1 MADESESAGA
11 RAERLARFQPASGM
25 LTPRFSG
32 LASFMRLPVLDPVEA
47 VGDGAG
53 EGAGEGTR
61 LVEIGLI
68 GIPFDGT
75 TTNRPGARLGPR
87 AVREASTGM
96 RALNHATGVAPYALA
111 ACADLGDVP
120 VNPVDAAETARR
132 IEAFYRPL
140 AEAGIVPLT
149 VGGDHFITYPVLR
162 ALGAARP
169 LGLIHIDAHS
179 DTDDAQYGGARLT
192 HGTPFRRAVED
203 GVLDPR
209 RCIQIGI
216 RGSMDAADE
225 RDWAVAQ
232 GMRILTMEEVCARG
246 LPEVAAEA
254 RAVTGDGPTYLSFDI
269 DALDPAFAPGT
280 GTPEIGGFTTR
291 EALHLLRALRGL
303 DLVGADVVEVAPP
316 LDSAGIT
323 ALAGAGIAFE
333 ILCLLAERVAA
344 RH

>member
-1 MADESESAGA
+1 MAEGAEGAAAGPAA

-25 LTPRFSG
+25 VTPRFSG
-32 LASFMRLPVLDPVEA
+32 LASFMRLPVLDP
-47 VGDGAG
+47 GAA
-53 EGAGEGTR
+53 AGR
-61 LVEIGLI
+61 IEIGLI
-68 GIPFDGT
+68 GIPFDGA

-87 AVREASTGM
+87 AVREASTGT
-96 RALNHATGVAPYALA
+96 RTLNHATGVAPYALA

-120 VNPVDAAETARR
+120 VNPVDAAETDRR

-140 AEAGIVPLT
+140 AAGGIVPLT
-149 VGGDHFITYPVLR
+149 VGGDHFVTYPVLR

-179 DTDDAQYGGARLT
+179 DTDDAQYDGTRLT
-192 HGTPFRRAVED
+192 HGTPFRRAVEA

-216 RGSMDAADE
+216 RGSMDAPDE
-225 RDWAVAQ
+225 RDWALAQ
-232 GMRILTMEEVCARG
+232 GMRIVAMEEVCARG

-254 RAVTGDGPTYLSFDI
+254 RAVVGEGPAYLSFDI

-303 DLVGADVVEVAPP
+303 DLVGADVVEVAPS
-316 LDSAGIT
+316 LDPTGIT
-323 ALAGAGIAFE
+323 ALSGAGIAFE
-333 ILCLLAERVAA
+333 ILCLLAERVAS
-344 RH
+344 RG

>member
-1 MADESESAGA
+1 MARDVDE
-11 RAERLARFQPASGM
+11 AERRARFRPASGM
-25 LTPRFSG
+25 ETPRFSG
-32 LASFMRLPVLDPVEA
+32 LASFMRLPVLAP
-47 VGDGAG
+47 GDAPGA
-53 EGAGEGTR
+53 
-61 LVEIGLI
+61 VEIALV

-87 AVREASTGM
+87 AVREASTGT
-96 RALNHATGVAPYALA
+96 RALNHATGIAPYELA

-120 VNPVDAAETARR
+120 VNPVDAAETDRR
-132 IEAFYRPL
+132 IERFYRPL
-140 AEAGIVPLT
+140 AEAGIVPLS
-149 VGGDHFITYPVLR
+149 VGGDHFVTCPVLR

-179 DTDDAQYGGARLT
+179 DTDDSQYGGSRLT
-192 HGTPFRRAVED
+192 HGTPFRRAVEA
-203 GVLDPR
+203 GVLDPKR
-209 RCIQIGI
+209 TVQIGI

-225 RDWAVAQ
+225 RDWARAA
-232 GMRILTMEEVCARG
+232 GIRIIEMEEVCARG

-254 RAVTGDGPTYLSFDI
+254 RAVVGEAPAYLSFDI

-316 LDSAGIT
+316 LDPAGIT

-344 RH
+344 RRAGGAA

>member
-1 MADESESAGA
+1 MARDADG
-11 RAERLARFQPASGM
+11 AERRARFRPASGM
-25 LTPRFSG
+25 ETPRFSG
-32 LASFMRLPVLDPVEA
+32 IASFMRLPVLAPEDAP
-47 VGDGAG
+47 GA
-53 EGAGEGTR
+53 
-61 LVEIGLI
+61 VEIGLI

-87 AVREASTGM
+87 AVREASTGT
-96 RALNHATGVAPYALA
+96 RAINHATGIAPYALA

-120 VNPVDAAETARR
+120 VNPVDAADTDRR

-140 AEAGIVPLT
+140 AEAGIVPLS
-149 VGGDHFITYPVLR
+149 VGGDHFVSYPVLR

-179 DTDDAQYGGARLT
+179 DTDDSQYGGSRLT
-192 HGTPFRRAVED
+192 HGTPFRRAVEV
-203 GVLDPR
+203 GALDPR
-209 RCIQIGI
+209 RCVQIGL
-216 RGSMDAADE
+216 RGSLDAADE
-225 RDWAVAQ
+225 RDWARGQ
-232 GMRILTMEEVCARG
+232 GIRIIEMEEVCARG

-254 RAVTGDGPTYLSFDI
+254 RAVIGEAPAYLSFDI

-316 LDSAGIT
+316 LDPAGVT
-323 ALAGAGIAFE
+323 ALAGAGLAFE

-344 RH
+344 RRGTDGGP

>member
-1 MADESESAGA
+1 MTANADDA
-11 RAERLARFQPASGM
+11 RRERLARFRPASGM
-25 LTPRFSG
+25 ETPRFSG
-32 LASFMRLPVLDPVEA
+32 LASFMRLPVLAPEA
-47 VGDGAG
+47 APGA
-53 EGAGEGTR
+53 
-61 LVEIGLI
+61 VEIGLI

-87 AVREASTGM
+87 AVREASTGT
-96 RALNHATGVAPYALA
+96 RALNHATGIAPYALA

-120 VNPVDAAETARR
+120 VNPVDAAETDRR

-140 AEAGIVPLT
+140 AEAGLVPLS
-149 VGGDHFITYPVLR
+149 VGGDHFVSFPILR
-162 ALGAARP
+162 ALGAGRP

-179 DTDDAQYGGARLT
+179 DTDDSQYGGSRLT
-192 HGTPFRRAVED
+192 HGTPFRRAVEA

-209 RCIQIGI
+209 RCVQIGI

-225 RDWAVAQ
+225 RDWAKDR
-232 GMRILTMEEVCARG
+232 GIRIVEMEEVCARG

-254 RAVTGDGPTYLSFDI
+254 RAVVGDAPAYLSFDI

-303 DLVGADVVEVAPP
+303 DLVGADLVEVAPP
-316 LDSAGIT
+316 LDAGGVT
-323 ALAGAGIAFE
+323 ALAGAGLLFE

-344 RH
+344 RAAA

>member
-1 MADESESAGA
+1 
-11 RAERLARFQPASGM
+11 
-25 LTPRFSG
+25 
-32 LASFMRLPVLDPVEA
+32 MRLPVLDPAEA
-47 VGDGAG
+47 AG
-53 EGAGEGTR
+53 Q
-61 LVEIGLI
+61 VEIGLI
-68 GIPFDGT
+68 GIPFDGAT
-75 TTNRPGARLGPR
+75 TGRPGARLGPR
-87 AVREASTGM
+87 AVREASTGT

-111 ACADLGDVP
+111 PCADLGDVP

-162 ALGAARP
+162 ALGGARALGAARP

-179 DTDDAQYGGARLT
+179 DTDDAQYGGSRLT
-192 HGTPFRRAVED
+192 HGTPFRRAIEA

-209 RCIQIGI
+209 RCIQIGL

-225 RDWAVAQ
+225 RDWALAQ
-232 GMRILTMEEVCARG
+232 GMRLLAMEEVCARG

-254 RAVTGDGPTYLSFDI
+254 RAVVGEGPTYLSFDI

-291 EALHLLRALRGL
+291 EALHLLRSFRGL
-303 DLVGADVVEVAPP
+303 DLVGADVVEVAPS
-316 LDSAGIT
+316 LDPAGIT

-333 ILCLLAERVAA
+333 ILCLLAERAAA
-344 RH
+344 RA

>member
-1 MADESESAGA
+1 MAQDRDDA
-11 RAERLARFQPASGM
+11 RAERLARFRPASGM
-25 LTPRFSG
+25 DTPRFSG
-32 LASFMRLPVLDPVEA
+32 LSSFMRLPVLAPADAP
-47 VGDGAG
+47 GA
-53 EGAGEGTR
+53 
-61 LVEIGLI
+61 VEIGLI

-87 AVREASTGM
+87 ALREASTGT
-96 RALNHATGVAPYALA
+96 RALNHATGIAPYALA

-120 VNPVDAAETARR
+120 VNPVDAAETDRR

-140 AEAGIVPLT
+140 AEAGLVPLS
-149 VGGDHFITYPVLR
+149 VGGDHFVSYPVLR

-179 DTDDAQYGGARLT
+179 DTDDSQYGGSRLT
-192 HGTPFRRAVED
+192 HGTPFRRAVEA
-203 GVLDPR
+203 GVLDPK
-209 RCIQIGI
+209 RCVQIGI

-225 RDWAVAQ
+225 RDWAKDQ
-232 GMRILTMEEVCARG
+232 GIRIVEMEEVCARG

-254 RAVTGDGPTYLSFDI
+254 RAVVGDAPAYLSFDI

-303 DLVGADVVEVAPP
+303 DLVGADLVEVAPP
-316 LDSAGIT
+316 LDAAGIT
-323 ALAGAGIAFE
+323 SLAGAGLLFE
-333 ILCLLAERVAA
+333 ILCLLAERVAVRA
-344 RH
+344 GAGEAA